1 MKNVRFSAGG
11 GRPEENRDGTR
22 VWNRLKIPT
31 KIWKNQ
37 VRRDQLDHTEGPAEN
52 PDRLDQ
58 VSRRLILRE
67 DRLFGQTSSVQEE
80 DQLHRDLRVLED
92 LLWTAVQNTFSS
104 SVDQQEALRSAV
116 TAIQQ
121 QEEQDRRWAEL
132 QGPQGPGGRVPA
144 WRPLRL
150 LRTHDLLLED
160 LVEARL
166 KDACE
171 DQTVGR
177 DLSSAVKRQVCALGR
192 RVKDDLL
199 TAARTVAPCYPAH
212 LDILTLFLRL
222 YHRRFSRHLE
232 HLAQQQLQPD
242 DGRYLLLW
250 ANRLYT
256 AEVLQLDELQ
266 MKVSSVGFVPLSS
279 AEASFAEASSLE
291 ASSLEASPLSGSCP
305 QRTTS
310 CLGPLLGDERLK
322 VLEDRYLSSSEDRLK
337 LWLDN
342 LLSREQ
348 QAWRTGRDPEVLD
361 GYRFSPL
368 AADAIQVSHWS
379 RSVSGPGQSLVQVSR
394 WSRSVSGPGQ
404 SLVQ

>member
-1 MKNVRFSAGG
+1 GG
-11 GRPEENRDGTR
+11 GQR
-22 VWNRLKIPT
+22 VEDRAEVGGQRVEDRLHVLHLFSQSPGPSRT
-31 KIWKNQ
+31 KIN
-37 VRRDQLDHTEGPAEN
+37 PAEHVVPPGVLQRLRICSTEN

-132 QGPQGPGGRVPA
+132 QGLRGPGGRVPA

-166 KDACE
+166 KDQEVA
-171 DQTVGR
+171 DRTVCV
-177 DLSSAVKRQVCALGR
+177 LQVCALGR

-232 HLAQQQLQPD
+232 HLA
-242 DGRYLLLW
+242 
-250 ANRLYT
+250 
-256 AEVLQLDELQ
+256 
-266 MKVSSVGFVPLSS
+266 
-279 AEASFAEASSLE
+279 
-291 ASSLEASPLSGSCP
+291 SSLEASPLSGSCP

-322 VLEDRYLSSSEDRLK
+322 VLEDRYLSSSEVPETVRLK

-394 WSRSVSGPGQ
+394 WSRSLCCPRVSRRL
-404 SLVQ
+404 SLVERVLCPVSCPDVCPAPALESVHRDINPGHRLTRVGE